1 MAVAVRKLPPDEALR
16 VFPQRRQQ
24 DLSEYVN
31 ALRDVEPGEAA
42 SVERQGISDRALK
55 RRLSLAAKQ
64 LGYRLKWSRQTS
76 PELLYFQVTGTSP
89 AKGTNGRRRRRTTAP
104 QASPPTETAAP
115 RTGRGR
121 RRRAA

>member
-64 LGYRLKWSRQTS
+64 LGYRLKWSRQVSRSS
-76 PELLYFQVTGTSP
+76 PSRPRRP
-89 AKGTNGRRRRRTTAP
+89 ATAVD
-104 QASPPTETAAP
+104 AARLRDPP
-115 RTGRGR
+115 
-121 RRRAA
+121 